1 MVFIFCLQNI
11 DVLILVVQPMLKDEE
26 EEMKPKQL
34 ITLPIILEA
43 TLKENTY
50 Y

>member
-1 MVFIFCLQNI
+1 
-11 DVLILVVQPMLKDEE
+11 VLILVVQPMLKDEE

-34 ITLPIILEA
+34 LTLPIIIEA
-43 TLKENTY
+43 TLKENAY